1 MNQFDGVIS
10 RMNKWLSG
18 QFHIEMSFYK
28 LDKFSLVV
36 VASEDLLY
44 YHTLEIT
51 FHDIDIICGKV
62 DWKVNTGQPVFGILS
77 GEELFNFSIKYRVLT
92 GYEVFYFLDED
103 GLYTYIAAK
112 NVTMAENTV
121 KYQA

>member
-62 DWKVNTGQPVFGILS
+62 DWKVNTGQPVFGILC
-77 GEELFNFSIKYRVLT
+77 GEELFNFSIKYCVLT

-103 GLYTYIAAK
+103 GLYTYIVAK

>member
-1 MNQFDGVIS
+1 M
-10 RMNKWLSG
+10 
-18 QFHIEMSFYK
+18 
-28 LDKFSLVV
+28 
-36 VASEDLLY
+36 
-44 YHTLEIT
+44 
-51 FHDIDIICGKV
+51 